1 MTKSHSTTPYYVVT
15 SPNRAGVAEPR
26 LKIWDKNLGQTDG
39 QTDRQTDETR
49 HRVALQ
55 LKTVSMYFLY
65 SITNN
70 IFWSFCIL
78 YNIIEQFYF
87 LNV

>member
-1 MTKSHSTTPYYVVT
+1 MSQRCSKQARIEQELQSLVKKF
-15 SPNRAGVAEPR
+15 GK
-26 LKIWDKNLGQTDG
+26 KIWDKNLGQTDG